1 MQGGLARWSEELVAK
16 LDEIL
21 EQATDPEINRQL
33 LIDNQDTQIAQ
44 LSEKIGLLT
53 AELEGKAKQVVDLVD
68 ALRNSRA
75 EGLKLKRSLD
85 LAEASFL
92 AVTVEK
98 DSLKKQLSEYEQEAK
113 KIETRRKEANDFM
126 GLMAR
131 DGTRPIRK

>member
-1 MQGGLARWSEELVAK
+1 MQGALARWSEELVAK

-21 EQATDPEINRQL
+21 DQATDPEINRQL
-33 LIDNQDTQIAQ
+33 LIDSQDAQIAE
-44 LSEKIGLLT
+44 LKEKTSLLT
-53 AELEGKAKQVVDLVD
+53 AELGAKATQVVDLVA

-75 EGLKLKRSLD
+75 EGERLKRSLD

-98 DSLKKQLSEYEQEAK
+98 DALKKQLSEYEQEAK
-113 KIETRRKEANDFM
+113 KIETRRKEADDFM